1 MQGRLEHGISFTPD
15 AQELAFGI
23 LKKDEGFKDER
34 YEKMIVEY
42 VEKYGQTTKQEIDD
56 LILDILPS
64 VLDKKRNR
72 SRLEILFMRCLKRTK
87 PSKMLER
94 IAFQHGC

>member
-23 LKKDEGFKDER
+23 LKKDER

-64 VLDKKRNR
+64 VLEKKKRNR

-94 IAFQHGC
+94 IAFQDGC